1 MKIVPVVYVKDKKI
15 WAKKDGE
22 AISIDDILELFK
34 ADEEIYVLDESGIE
48 ENKPEFPIYQTL
60 SERYTIWADAGPRI
74 LDDIVDIV
82 MGGAANVVIR
92 ERIFSAN
99 DLPDVKE
106 FTDCLIY
113 SYIDLQKDEDHAL
126 SMSPYI
132 DGLVIC
138 NDRNQFEED
147 FKLCESLKNLCKK
160 YNIYVFEQ
168 NRENTKYWEEFGVT
182 GVLLYLE
189 KTKQVSSDG

>member
-22 AISIDDILELFK
+22 AISIDDILELVK